1 MDPKETSEEDLQK
14 TIEAA
19 NANHSK
25 FVLKPQREGGGNNI
39 YNEVSTITTMLDN
52 DYTSSVFLIPLNI
65 LIRHITFLHVG
76 RTFLLHLSPCPRTN

>member
-1 MDPKETSEEDLQK
+1 LDPKETSDEDLQK

-39 YNEVSTITTMLDN
+39 YNEVSTQYMLDN
-52 DYTSSVFLIPLNI
+52 DYTSSVYLIPLNM
-65 LIRHITFLHVG
+65 LIRHITFLHVD